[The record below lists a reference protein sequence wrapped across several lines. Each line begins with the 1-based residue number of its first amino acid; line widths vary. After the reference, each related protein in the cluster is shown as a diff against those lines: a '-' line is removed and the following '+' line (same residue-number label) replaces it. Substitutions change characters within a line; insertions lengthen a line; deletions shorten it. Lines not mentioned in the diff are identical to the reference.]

1 MYFNRIIQELSV
13 INFTFTK
20 ATTIDACDRDLN
32 SPTAVSDVLPI
43 EEIKENS
50 SLQKLK
56 LSVGSMATIKPLI
69 RCFVTFKN
77 VRKLEISNCILS
89 KLHFM
94 TIDNYIV

>member
-1 MYFNRIIQELSV
+1 MFKESEKGKTE
-13 INFTFTK
+13 INLER
-20 ATTIDACDRDLN
+20 A
-32 SPTAVSDVLPI
+32 